1 MPSTPKVQRYNV
13 TPSSLDVGVQAGG
26 AEAETAEYLARRD
39 QEYRRAMR
47 IRSEDPLADDRIAAA
62 VAWPAGYD
70 DDDDGGV
77 GAAAVPLE
85 PPY

>member
-13 TPSSLDVGVQAGG
+13 SKFLDVGVQAGG

-39 QEYRRAMR
+39 QEYRRAMD
-47 IRSEDPLADDRIAAA
+47 SVEDPLADDRIAAA

-77 GAAAVPLE
+77 GAAAPPLE
-85 PPY
+85 LH